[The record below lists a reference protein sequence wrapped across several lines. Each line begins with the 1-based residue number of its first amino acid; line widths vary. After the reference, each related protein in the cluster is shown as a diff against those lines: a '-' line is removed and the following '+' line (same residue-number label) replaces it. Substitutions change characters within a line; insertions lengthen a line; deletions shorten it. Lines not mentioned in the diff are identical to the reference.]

1 MTHNKL
7 MVPFFGSL
15 SLFVVSAAY
24 ISGTGA
30 PSALAQDAS
39 VSSES
44 TYCGLYDGG
53 FCGDQSYCRVPGRL
67 TGCLQWGI
75 RPVYWP
81 KTIKQCTV
89 PGTPTGDVET
99 DPTGDCTN

>member
-1 MTHNKL
+1 MMQKRL
-7 MVPFFGSL
+7 MAPFLGSL
-15 SLFVVSAAY
+15 SLFLVSAAFN
-24 ISGTGA
+24 SGAGVA
-30 PSALAQDAS
+30 AALAQDATIN
-39 VSSES
+39 SES

-53 FCGDQSYCRVPGRL
+53 FCGDQTYCKVAGGL

-89 PGTPTGDVET
+89 PGTPIGDVQT